1 MGERETGLEKLL
13 INIDG
18 SAEGNPGEAAI
29 GVVISDRQGN
39 VLQELSESIGRAT
52 NNIAEYKAL
61 IAACK
66 AALEYKPREA
76 IFFTDSQLLAN
87 QINGLYRIRQPNLEK
102 LNSDALALL
111 KHFPAWK
118 VRYIERSA
126 NWRAHKLAQQAI
138 LNRSPDRERDLSE
151 LIRERLERLDE
162 DTKRKVLEYVN
173 RLVESQ
179 ER

>member
-1 MGERETGLEKLL
+1 MGEGGIGLDKLL
-13 INIDG
+13 INVDG

-29 GVVISDRQGN
+29 GAVITDRQGN
-39 VLQELSESIGRAT
+39 LLEELSEPIGRTT

-66 AALEYKPREA
+66 AALKFNPREA
-76 IFFTDSQLLAN
+76 IFFTDSQLVAN

-111 KHFPAWK
+111 RQFPTWK
-118 VRYIERSA
+118 VRYVERSA

-138 LNRSPDRERDLSE
+138 LNRNPDRERDLSE

-162 DTKRKVLEYVN
+162 DSKRKVLEYIT